1 VLDLTAQGAWEDLH
15 RLRSPA
21 GEPSMA
27 GGEPSSA
34 VDAGGGDSGHA
45 LPNRECLD
53 DLQDLAISLEYLTGT
68 GTTSGQRSAAAPWP
82 AAQELADAAF

>member
-1 VLDLTAQGAWEDLH
+1 
-15 RLRSPA
+15 
-21 GEPSMA
+21 MA

-34 VDAGGGDSGHA
+34 VDAGGGGDSGHA
-45 LPNRECLD
+45 LPNRERLD
-53 DLQDLAISLEYLTGT
+53 DLQDLAISLEYLMGT

>member
-1 VLDLTAQGAWEDLH
+1 
-15 RLRSPA
+15 
-21 GEPSMA
+21 MA

-45 LPNRECLD
+45 LPNRGRLD

-68 GTTSGQRSAAAPWP
+68 GTMSGQRSVAAPWP

>member
-1 VLDLTAQGAWEDLH
+1 MLDLTAQGAWEDLH

-34 VDAGGGDSGHA
+34 VDAGAVIPATPYPTEDTWMIY
-45 LPNRECLD
+45 R
-53 DLQDLAISLEYLTGT
+53 
-68 GTTSGQRSAAAPWP
+68 TSRPRWNT
-82 AAQELADAAF
+82 